1 MDLWTFAAR
10 QGAMDSLWTTKNTL
24 TTGSPHP
31 RPTSST
37 GSTTG
42 YIHAL
47 LFSALRAVNA
57 LRAGALRQSIPYP
70 KRA

>member
-10 QGAMDSLWTTKNTL
+10 QGAMGSLWTTKSTL

-37 GSTTG
+37 GATAG
-42 YIHAL
+42 YRHAL